1 MFVESTSRCQRCPA
15 LMIVGGSKII
25 ALSLPGVGGPF
36 DMAVSVKTGAWDGG
50 SFVMPSGGQDFWW
63 LCTLG

>member
-1 MFVESTSRCQRCPA
+1 
-15 LMIVGGSKII
+15 MIVGGSKII